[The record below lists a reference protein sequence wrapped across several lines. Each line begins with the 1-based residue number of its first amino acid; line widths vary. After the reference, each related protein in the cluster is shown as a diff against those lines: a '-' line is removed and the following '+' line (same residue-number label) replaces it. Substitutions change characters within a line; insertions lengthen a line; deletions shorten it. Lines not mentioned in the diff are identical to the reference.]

1 MKAINLSVQIASH
14 TVLSQHHNR
23 FAVLIQRLS
32 VLGMTIGIAV
42 LIVIS
47 SIFNGFRGE
56 ITKSL
61 NQVKPHIMITHVDTW
76 WYDWPEV
83 LDQLNKDSAIKSTQA
98 RIRTYG
104 VIAGRQ
110 QAPPVQLIAEVQP
123 HDATVKTK
131 NKTKQ
136 SQFTV
141 KKPIDSVISTDLS
154 YELWLEDGD
163 TFGLITLDPFSE
175 GDVQPLALRM
185 TYRGKQPANQN
196 GGEQRAIKTTW
207 GALKSHLP
215 VTKPPITEITIEA
228 DHVMAA
234 EQLANKLRNTLP
246 NNLEVRNVSSQFSAL
261 LGSLQMQQR
270 MMGIVLSL
278 VVVVAACNLVTS
290 LVMMVTERKKEIA
303 LMRSVGMKK
312 GTLLGIFMLQGLM
325 LSIAALLLGTLC
337 GVFIAWHITGWVDSV
352 ERFFDIKLI
361 SDQVFMLNYLPST
374 VQITDIVWVW
384 LGTLL
389 LALISALYPARLACA
404 VEPAEVLRYE

>member
-14 TVLSQHHNR
+14 TVLSQHHNK

-61 NQVKPHIMITHVDTW
+61 DQVKPHIMITHVDTW

-123 HDATVKTK
+123 HDAKAKTK

-185 TYRGKQPANQN
+185 AYRGKQPANHN

-207 GALKSHLP
+207 RALKSHLP
-215 VTKPPITEITIEA
+215 VTKPPITEITVEA
-228 DHVMAA
+228 DHVMGA